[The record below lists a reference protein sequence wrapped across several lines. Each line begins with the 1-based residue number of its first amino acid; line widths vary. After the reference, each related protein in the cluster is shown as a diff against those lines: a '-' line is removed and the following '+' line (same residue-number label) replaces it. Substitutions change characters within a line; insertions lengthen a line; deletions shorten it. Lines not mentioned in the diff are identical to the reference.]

1 MDTGIIA
8 SRYAGAL
15 FRYAAEQGA
24 TDTVFDEAARL
35 QAAFSAVP
43 GLRDV
48 MDDGVMVGS

>member
-35 QAAFSAVP
+35 QVP
-43 GLRDV
+43 SPPCPASG
-48 MDDGVMVGS
+48 M